1 MEPSRNHRRES
12 RPMQRS
18 KPQSAS
24 GPQRSAPPPAVSGRW
39 LLGAIAITVP
49 AAAFCAW
56 AVLCLLFWQ
65 GSWQLLYHPS
75 SAVTRTPASAGIAFE
90 SVDFAVTAGGATQMR
105 GWWIPREQARY
116 TAIYLHGADG
126 NLGDTV
132 DDLSPLYGAGMSVF
146 AFDYRGY
153 GLSTF
158 KRPSEANLR
167 QDAESAIEYLTQT
180 RHVPAGSLVLVGRGL
195 GANLALEAAAA
206 HPELAGLVLDD
217 PLPAPADTIFAD
229 PRARLVPAHLLV
241 RDRWDP
247 DPHAASLRIPS
258 LWIYRTTLPGDAEK
272 RTREAYRL
280 VTARKEQVWL
290 VQSTDQTKTYYDTLS
305 RWLDDLHR

>member
-1 MEPSRNHRRES
+1 
-12 RPMQRS
+12 MQRS
-18 KPQSAS
+18 KSQPAS
-24 GPQRSAPPPAVSGRW
+24 GTPRSAPLPAVSGRW
-39 LLGAIAITVP
+39 LLGAMAITIP

-75 SAVTRTPASAGIAFE
+75 SAVTRTPASAGLPFE
-90 SVDFAVTAGGATQMR
+90 SVDFAVNAGGVAQMR

-132 DDLSPLYGAGMSVF
+132 DALSPLCGAGISVF

-153 GLSTF
+153 GQSAF
-158 KRPSEANLR
+158 RRPSEANLR

-180 RHVPAGSLVLVGRGL
+180 RHITAGSLVLVGRGL
-195 GANLALEAAAA
+195 GANLALEVGAA
-206 HPELAGLVLDD
+206 HQELAGVVLDD
-217 PLPAPADTIFAD
+217 TLPTPMDSIFAD

-241 RDRWDP
+241 RDRWEP
-247 DPHAASLRIPS
+247 DPPAASLRIPS
-258 LWIYRTTLPGDAEK
+258 LWIYRTTLPGDAGK
-272 RTREAYRL
+272 RTRGAYGL

-290 VQSTDQTKTYYDTLS
+290 TKTDEVRAYSDGLT
-305 RWLDDLHR
+305 RWLGDLGR

>member
-1 MEPSRNHRRES
+1 
-12 RPMQRS
+12 MQRS

-24 GPQRSAPPPAVSGRW
+24 GPQRSAPLPAVSGRW
-39 LLGAIAITVP
+39 LLGAMAITIP

-75 SAVTRTPASAGIAFE
+75 SAVTRTPASAGLPFE
-90 SVDFAVTAGGATQMR
+90 SVDFAVTAGGVAQMR
-105 GWWIPREQARY
+105 GWWIPREQARC

-132 DDLSPLYGAGMSVF
+132 DDLGALYGAGMSVF

-158 KRPSEANLR
+158 KRPSEANWR
-167 QDAESAIEYLTQT
+167 RDAESAIEYLTQT
-180 RHVPAGSLVLVGRGL
+180 RHIPTGSLVLVGRGL
-195 GANLALEAAAA
+195 GSNLALEVAAA

-217 PLPAPADTIFAD
+217 PLPAPAEAIFAD

-241 RDRWDP
+241 RDRWEP
-247 DPHAASLRIPS
+247 DPPAASLRIPS
-258 LWIYRTTLPGDAEK
+258 LWFYRRTLPGDAEK
-272 RTREAYRL
+272 RTREAYGL

-290 VQSTDQTKTYYDTLS
+290 TKMDEMRTYYDALT
-305 RWLDDLHR
+305 RWMDDLHR